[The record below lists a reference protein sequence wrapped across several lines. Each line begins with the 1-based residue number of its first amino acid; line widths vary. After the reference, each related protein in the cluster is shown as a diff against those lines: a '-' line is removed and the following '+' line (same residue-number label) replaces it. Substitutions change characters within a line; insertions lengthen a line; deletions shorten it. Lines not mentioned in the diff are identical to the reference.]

1 MKARTS
7 VIVVAILAAVP
18 LVAWVVSR
26 SSVPAVDPL
35 TADRLVATADQW
47 CEQFP
52 EQDIPAEIWS
62 EEVRQLRPQS
72 VRVTPDGVYVEQGS
86 FFVQAWGVFILRT
99 GATPQPSASTD
110 PSYRPLQGRVFW
122 YENKG

>member
-7 VIVVAILAAVP
+7 LIVVAVLAAVL
-18 LVAWVVSR
+18 LVVWGTSR

-52 EQDIPAEIWS
+52 EQDIPSENWS
-62 EEVRQLRPQS
+62 EEVRQLRPHS
-72 VRVTPDGVYVEQGS
+72 VRVTPDGVYIERGS
-86 FFVQAWGVFILRT
+86 FIVEEWGVFIHRT
-99 GATPQPSASTD
+99 GSTLRPSAGTD
-110 PSYRPLQGRVFW
+110 PSFRPLQGRIYW
-122 YENKG
+122 YEIKG